1 MPQAW
6 RLPDLRKLH
15 LNMRQSAWLN
25 FLLVVPANAIQTAF
39 MRYLFLLFSLCWM
52 SPILA
57 QAGDALPTGTRINL
71 NATAETQLA
80 NDEVVI
86 SFRVEKD
93 GKDAGAVRQY
103 VNRVSGAIQ
112 KRLQQEPG
120 VKLKTLS
127 RSMQPVWQ
135 YPKNRQRIRTGWRM
149 TQTGQVVSSQLDAV
163 PKWLDGIESAG
174 ANLSGLQFRIS
185 SKASKK
191 AQDQLRLQ
199 AIASFRQKARLIA
212 KGLSANSFRIIQ
224 LNSSSQAPRPVM
236 YRGEM
241 AMMAKS
247 ADAAPPSLSAGEGK
261 ISVSVSGTIQ
271 VPFTDFPV
279 K

>member
-1 MPQAW
+1 M
-6 RLPDLRKLH
+6 RL
-15 LNMRQSAWLN
+15 
-25 FLLVVPANAIQTAF
+25 
-39 MRYLFLLFSLCWM
+39 LFLLLPLLCLV
-52 SPILA
+52 PGLL

-71 NATAETQLA
+71 GATAETQLA

-103 VNRVSGAIQ
+103 VNQVSSAVQ
-112 KRLQQEPG
+112 KRLKQEPG
-120 VKLKTLS
+120 VKLKTIS

-135 YPKNRQRIRTGWRM
+135 YPKNRQRVRTGWRM
-149 TQTGQVVSSQLDAV
+149 TQTGQVVSNKLDAV
-163 PKWLDGIESAG
+163 PNWLDAIESAG
-174 ANLSGLQFRIS
+174 ANLSGLQFLIS
-185 SKASKK
+185 STASKR
-191 AQDQLRLQ
+191 AQNQLRLQ
-199 AIASFRQKARLIA
+199 AISLFRQKAGVIA
-212 KGLSANSFRIIQ
+212 KGLSAGTFRIIQ
-224 LNSSSQAPRPVM
+224 LNTSSRTPRPVM
-236 YRGEM
+236 YRAEM

-261 ISVSVSGTIQ
+261 ISVSVSGSIQ